1 MVVFPLTKNDLNR
14 GWSRLNFEAGWNLE
28 KLKLWQ
34 WSMNKLKKESK
45 EKDPLHQAHCFWIV
59 PFGLF
64 WGEALSLEK
73 QLLSCYWFQLHCWKG
88 RFVSAGGTGLP
99 TALPFPLTPL
109 PEHAPVDE
117 ALVSR
122 ERQDSETWCVGRVPG
137 SQHTLLVT
145 SWHWTESPAWG
156 RAAGDILALVRVPSV
171 GTTVLV
177 ELLVCRAVE
186 PAERKSCCFSNPQPV
201 VKSEFTCGSGVFQP

>member
-45 EKDPLHQAHCFWIV
+45 EKDPLHQARCFWIV

-64 WGEALSLEK
+64 WGEAPSLEK

-88 RFVSAGGTGLP
+88 RLVSAGGTGLP
-99 TALPFPLTPL
+99 TALPFPLAPS

-117 ALVSR
+117 ALMSR

-137 SQHTLLVT
+137 SQH
-145 SWHWTESPAWG
+145 
-156 RAAGDILALVRVPSV
+156 AAGDVLALDGVPSV

-186 PAERKSCCFSNPQPV
+186 PGERKSCCFSNPQLV